1 MVSLVP
7 RLKHLLIRRVW
18 RGCYPMTPDAI
29 PIVDRVKSIEGLVLA
44 VGMCGQGFMMG
55 PGVAKNVTRRIVH
68 GDWLLP
74 ADVQQCFRFDRDFYA
89 AKKEALK

>member
-29 PIVDRVKSIEGLVLA
+29 PIIDTVPGIDGLVLA

-55 PGVAKNVTRRIVH
+55 PGVARSLTSLIVD
-68 GDWLLP
+68 GRPFLP
-74 ADVQQCFRFDRDFYA
+74 PEVHACFSYQRDFYA
-89 AKKEALK
+89 ARKEALK